1 MKKLLSTSFALFISV
16 VSALGWGEKGHNA
29 TAHIAQKHLS
39 CRAKKEISRLLG
51 GRSMAYWSSWADG
64 LRSDDR
70 FDFIST
76 WHYANAD
83 EGYTYQTAPKAPTG
97 DVYTAVEECVRQL
110 QAKGQ
115 SDSLRA
121 MYLKLLIHFV
131 GDMHCPM
138 HAGHAS
144 DRGGNGHKVEF
155 RGRSTN
161 LHSLWDSALIDA
173 AHGWSAQEWAE
184 NIDHRKPR
192 RERRE
197 LAAGTPL
204 MWMEETVV
212 LSHSIYAATLRD
224 AALPRD
230 YVHTFAPLIEEQLL
244 EGGYRLA
251 ALLNEIF

>member
-1 MKKLLSTSFALFISV
+1 MKKLILTYFALFAGAA
-16 VSALGWGEKGHNA
+16 SALGWGEKGHNA

-39 CRAKKEISRLLG
+39 CRAEKEISRLLG
-51 GRSMAYWSSWADG
+51 GRTMAYWSSWADG

-83 EGYTYQTAPKAPTG
+83 EGFTYATAPKLPTG
-97 DVYTAVEECVRQL
+97 DVYTAVEECARQL
-110 QAKGQ
+110 RTKGQ
-115 SDSLRA
+115 SDSMRT

-173 AHGWSAQEWAE
+173 SHGWSALEWAE

-192 RERRE
+192 HQRRE
-197 LAAGTPL
+197 LSDGTPL

-212 LSHSIYAATLRD
+212 LSHSIYAATPQNESV
-224 AALPRD
+224 PRD
-230 YVHTFAPLIEEQLL
+230 YVHKFSPMIERQQLL
-244 EGGYRLA
+244 GGYRLA
-251 ALLNEIF
+251 ELLNEIF